1 MYKRDNIYYEEED
14 IENLLK
20 KEERQAN
27 KISKLFNI
35 PLLKYDMKFDGNDI
49 TEIIEWIGW

>member
-49 TEIIEWIGW
+49 TEIIE